1 MSDNAVRARLRD
13 ASTIDDDVSA
23 SAPRRQRRTPEFLIG
38 MLLIIGGAACGLFL
52 VQQGDDREVVVGTS
66 RALPRGTIIERS
78 DLVALEVGRLP
89 AGAATAAAD
98 AGLLIGRRVLIDLPA
113 GVPLPTHT
121 TSEDPPL
128 SDSQALVPIALERGS
143 IPSGLTRGDVVMVV
157 ISFPNSGEDAPLP
170 EMLSEKMEVF
180 DVTIPDDFGDEMR
193 VTVRTTSDIA
203 VDLARAERIQLV
215 KVSAS

>member
-1 MSDNAVRARLRD
+1 MSDNVVRARLRD

-23 SAPRRQRRTPEFLIG
+23 SAPRRQRRSPEFLIG

-52 VQQGDDREVVVGTS
+52 VEQGDDREVVVGTS

-98 AGLLIGRRVLIDLPA
+98 AGLLIGRRVLIDIPA

-157 ISFPNSGEDAPLP
+157 ISFPNSGDDAPPP

-180 DVTIPDDFGDEMR
+180 DVTIPDDFGDEVR
-193 VTVRTTSDIA
+193 VTVRTASNIA